1 MKNKP
6 LYFIWLGLL
15 ALCAGLGF
23 LPNPD
28 SGVQGLCVILAVIC
42 FVPPAVIVY
51 RGWKDRDW
59 EALRLVRNLAIGSL
73 VVTVAALIGNFF
85 TLAAPTWVGDLLYA
99 VLVMVST
106 PMICGQFWIMSL
118 LLWAAML
125 WTCVLLLGKKR

>member
-15 ALCAGLGF
+15 VLCAALGF
-23 LPNPD
+23 IPEPN
-28 SGVQGLCVILAVIC
+28 SGVQGLCVILAALC

-51 RGWKDRDW
+51 RGWKEKCW
-59 EALRLVRNLAIGSL
+59 EELRLVRNLAIGSL
-73 VVTVAALIGNFF
+73 AVTVAALIGNFF

-99 VLVMVST
+99 ILVMVSS

-118 LLWAAML
+118 VLWAALL
-125 WTCVLLLGKKR
+125 WTCILLLGKKR

>member
-6 LYFIWLGLL
+6 LYLIWLGLL

-23 LPNPD
+23 FPNPD

-42 FVPPAVIVY
+42 FMPPAVIVY

-99 VLVMVST
+99 VLVIVST

-118 LLWAAML
+118 LLWAALL
-125 WTCVLLLGKKR
+125 WTCILLLGKKR